1 MKEEDCHYEGYRIS
15 AVWDAE
21 VGNETVGMYGKAG
34 TYPDSG
40 NRQNIRG
47 SVVLVLAGAEVAF
60 I

>member
-40 NRQNIRG
+40 DRQDIRG
-47 SVVLVLAGAEVAF
+47 SVVLVLGF
-60 I
+60 